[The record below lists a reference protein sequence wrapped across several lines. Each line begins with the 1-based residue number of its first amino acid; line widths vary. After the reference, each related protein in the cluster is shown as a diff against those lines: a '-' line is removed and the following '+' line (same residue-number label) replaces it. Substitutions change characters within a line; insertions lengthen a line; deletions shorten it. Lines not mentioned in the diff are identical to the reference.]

1 MLLDII
7 SEIRAIKSDN
17 KAIRNFGITF
27 LFVLSAIGGLLLFK
41 GRNVGYVWIGLGG
54 LFFLLGLW
62 VPLALRGVYQVW
74 MGLAV
79 VLGYFMSRIIL
90 SLVFYL
96 VVTPIGL
103 LLKIS
108 GKDILNQKWDTKADS
123 YWRKRDTKPAD
134 KKQYEKLY

>member
-1 MLLDII
+1 MISEII
-7 SEIRAIKSDN
+7 SEIRTIKSDK
-17 KAIRNFGITF
+17 KAIRNFGIVF
-27 LFVLSAIGGLLLFK
+27 LFVLSAIGGLLIYK
-41 GRNVGYVWIGLGG
+41 GRDVGYVWLGFGG

-62 VPLALRGVYQVW
+62 VPLALKGVYQVW

-90 SLVFYL
+90 SLIFYL

-103 LLKIS
+103 LLKIL
-108 GKDILNQKWDTKADS
+108 GKDILNQQWDKKADS
-123 YWRKRDTKPAD
+123 YWRKRDTKPVD

>member
-1 MLLDII
+1 
-7 SEIRAIKSDN
+7 
-17 KAIRNFGITF
+17 
-27 LFVLSAIGGLLLFK
+27 
-41 GRNVGYVWIGLGG
+41 
-54 LFFLLGLW
+54 
-62 VPLALRGVYQVW
+62 

-108 GKDILNQKWDTKADS
+108 GKDILNQKWNTKADS